1 MDGDLVVKQIQLG
14 GGDVETVRSFTTLEV
29 SFVFIFSLFMVT
41 FIYLLVVKP
50 ATGHIFMLFFI
61 YAPELKFL
69 VKMMRFRSSK

>member
-41 FIYLLVVKP
+41 FIETLLW
-50 ATGHIFMLFFI
+50 
-61 YAPELKFL
+61 
-69 VKMMRFRSSK
+69 MMDRDVFS